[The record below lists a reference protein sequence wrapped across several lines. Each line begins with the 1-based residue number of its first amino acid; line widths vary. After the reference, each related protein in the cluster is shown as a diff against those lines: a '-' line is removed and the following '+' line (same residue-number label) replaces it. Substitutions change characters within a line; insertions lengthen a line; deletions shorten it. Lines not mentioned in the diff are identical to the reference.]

1 MRMTSS
7 CVLPVV
13 ITVLVL
19 FEVEPGIKLLL
30 VVLFALGGLAT
41 QTGSQA
47 VRPARSPPPTASP
60 A

>member
-1 MRMTSS
+1 MTSS

-19 FEVEPGIKLLL
+19 FVVPEINLLL
-30 VVLFALGGLAT
+30 VVLFALDRLAT
-41 QTGSQA
+41 QAGSQA
-47 VRPARSPPPTASP
+47 VLPARSPPPTASP